1 MSVRLRLVLNLLAWA
16 VFIPVLNLLFTS
28 LERHQMLTTSGLS
41 VSIVAGAL
49 VLWLG
54 LIYWRCVPSTSSIAV
69 RFAYLAI
76 YLTVAIL
83 LGFAALW
90 IAFWVTVLIYGL

>member
-28 LERHQMLTTSGLS
+28 LERNRILTTSGLS
-41 VSIVAGAL
+41 VSIIAGTL

-54 LIYWRCVPSTSSIAV
+54 LIYWRCVPSTANLAV

-76 YLTVAIL
+76 YLTVALL
-83 LGFAALW
+83 LGIAALW
-90 IAFWVTVLIYGL
+90 GAFWVTVLIYGL